1 MTRRGLLLFVAM
13 CLIWGIPYLFIRI
26 AVSELTPATLVF
38 MRTGIAALVLLP
50 IAIRLGGLRSLLD
63 KWRPLVIFATIEIGI
78 PWLALSTAE
87 QQISSS
93 LAGLLISA
101 VPLVGTVI
109 APLFGNRD
117 RMGPVNM
124 AGLLLGLV
132 GVAAIVGFDLRATG
146 WLPLVEMAV
155 VVVGYAVG
163 PAVLSR
169 YLAGLPSVSVT
180 AVSLA
185 MCAIAYAPVAA
196 LQWPHRVPSTG
207 VIASVAVLALVCTA
221 LAFLIFFALIAEIG
235 PVRATVITYIN
246 PAVAAGAGILVLHET
261 FNAGMGVGFVLV
273 LIGSTLATRRAKE
286 AGQPSAAPVTVR
298 EGGAADLDAIAAIRV
313 NSWKDTYRPL
323 IGGEVMDPLLDVRE
337 HRRDME
343 RVLNQGHAL
352 LLIAEDANHAV
363 AGFALS
369 HLGES
374 GEPFLESLHVQPG
387 RRSHGIG
394 ALLLRETAARW
405 AADGHRSMSLHVVE
419 SNLRAKRFYDRFGGR
434 EVGVVVSDWRGAQV
448 SQAIYRWNDLA
459 VIGQR

>member
-1 MTRRGLLLFVAM
+1 
-13 CLIWGIPYLFIRI
+13 
-26 AVSELTPATLVF
+26 
-38 MRTGIAALVLLP
+38 
-50 IAIRLGGLRSLLD
+50 
-63 KWRPLVIFATIEIGI
+63 
-78 PWLALSTAE
+78 
-87 QQISSS
+87 
-93 LAGLLISA
+93 
-101 VPLVGTVI
+101 
-109 APLFGNRD
+109 
-117 RMGPVNM
+117 
-124 AGLLLGLV
+124 
-132 GVAAIVGFDLRATG
+132 
-146 WLPLVEMAV
+146 
-155 VVVGYAVG
+155 
-163 PAVLSR
+163 
-169 YLAGLPSVSVT
+169 
-180 AVSLA
+180 
-185 MCAIAYAPVAA
+185 
-196 LQWPHRVPSTG
+196 
-207 VIASVAVLALVCTA
+207 
-221 LAFLIFFALIAEIG
+221 
-235 PVRATVITYIN
+235 
-246 PAVAAGAGILVLHET
+246 
-261 FNAGMGVGFVLV
+261 MGVGFVLV

-298 EGGAADLDAIAAIRV
+298 KGGAADLDAIAAIRV

-323 IGGEVMDPLLDVRE
+323 IGGEVMDPLLNVRE

-343 RVLNQGHAL
+343 RILNQGHAL